1 LVRHAG
7 ALVLKGHA
15 LGFVSRIAV
24 LAEIGCEGIM
34 SRVLIVPGLFGSGEG
49 HWQRYWLQDHPD
61 VRLVEQ
67 DDWDHPNLG
76 NWMESLEAALEEAG
90 EAYIVAHSLGCL
102 LTARLA
108 GRPAARRVKGAL
120 LVAPCDIPATETLH
134 AGHLSFGTMPT
145 EALPFPSITIGS
157 LNDIYMRLDRLTM
170 FGRLWN
176 SDVRNIGLA
185 GHINIA
191 SGFGRWP
198 SGYGFLEMLKARTRH
213 RRPQG
218 LPLAITALP

>member
-1 LVRHAG
+1 
-7 ALVLKGHA
+7 
-15 LGFVSRIAV
+15 
-24 LAEIGCEGIM
+24 M
-34 SRVLIVPGLFGSGEG
+34 SRVLIVPGLFGSGDG
-49 HWQRYWLQDHPD
+49 HWQRHWLQDHPEGL
-61 VRLVEQ
+61 LVEQ
-67 DDWDHPNLG
+67 DDWEHPGLIS
-76 NWMESLEAALEEAG
+76 WMEKLEAALEEAG

-120 LVAPCDIPATETLH
+120 LVAPCDIPTTEALH

-145 EALPFPSITIGS
+145 EALPFPSMTIGS
-157 LNDIYMRLDRLTM
+157 LNDIYMRLDRLTL

-198 SGYGFLEMLKARTRH
+198 SGYGFLEILKARSRH
-213 RRPQG
+213 LRPQG
-218 LPLAITALP
+218 FSTAIAASL

>member
-1 LVRHAG
+1 MLDAS
-7 ALVLKGHA
+7 ALVLRGRVF
-15 LGFVSRIAV
+15 GFVSRSV
-24 LAEIGCEGIM
+24 FLAEIGCGGIM

-49 HWQRYWLQDHPD
+49 HWQRHWLEDQPD

-67 DDWDHPNLG
+67 DNWDFPNLG
-76 NWMESLEAALEEAG
+76 IWREKLETALEEAG

-108 GRPAARRVKGAL
+108 SRPAARRIKGAL

-134 AGHLSFGTMPT
+134 PGHLSFGTMPT
-145 EALPFPSITIGS
+145 ETLPFPSITIGS
-157 LNDIYMRLDRLTM
+157 LNDIYMSLDRLTM

-176 SDVRNIGLA
+176 SDIRNIGLA
-185 GHINIA
+185 GHINVA

-198 SGYGFLEMLKARTRH
+198 SGYGFLEMLKARARH

-218 LPLAITALP
+218 FSTAIAASA

>member
-1 LVRHAG
+1 
-7 ALVLKGHA
+7 
-15 LGFVSRIAV
+15 
-24 LAEIGCEGIM
+24 M

-49 HWQRYWLQDHPD
+49 HWQRYWLQDQPD

-67 DDWDHPNLG
+67 TDWDFPYFG
-76 NWMESLEAALEEAG
+76 RWMENLEAALDDAG
-90 EAYIVAHSLGCL
+90 EAYLVAHSLGCL
-102 LTARLA
+102 LAARLA

-120 LVAPCDIPATETLH
+120 LVAPCDIPVTERLH

-145 EALPFPSITIGS
+145 EALPFPSITVGS
-157 LNDIYMRLDRLTM
+157 LNDIYMTLDRLTM

-198 SGYGFLEMLKARTRH
+198 SGYGFLEALKARARH
-213 RRPQG
+213 RKPQG
-218 LPLAITALP
+218 FSATVAASA

>member
-1 LVRHAG
+1 MVLHAG

-24 LAEIGCEGIM
+24 LAEIGWEGIM
-34 SRVLIVPGLFGSGEG
+34 SRVLIMPGLFGSGEG

-145 EALPFPSITIGS
+145 EALPFPSITIGTS
-157 LNDIYMRLDRLTM
+157 GVIYD
-170 FGRLWN
+170 F
-176 SDVRNIGLA
+176 
-185 GHINIA
+185 
-191 SGFGRWP
+191 
-198 SGYGFLEMLKARTRH
+198 
-213 RRPQG
+213 
-218 LPLAITALP
+218 